1 MGGQTYLPIEILDYV
16 QTHAP
21 AEDSV
26 YGISQRELARALGY
40 HPCSMSRPLDSL
52 VGEGLLTSRRRLVR
66 DGVRKQITYSLTEE
80 GRVRLRKETKEV
92 PILSGEIPAP
102 PHPFLGRKEEL
113 TQLADFVRGGEG
125 TAVFVDGAPGM
136 GKTALVSRHL
146 RETRR
151 GRIPFWFTVRAAST
165 PRHFVS
171 ALAHSLQ
178 ILGARQ
184 LAYYAQL
191 PRPPT
196 PKEVADLSS
205 RALGDRQL
213 VAVVDDTQ
221 LAGQEL
227 RRFLKEFAQG
237 LIRGGG
243 HRLYFISQEAPIFAL
258 EQVPTYHLAVGG
270 LDRVSA
276 HDLTDRE
283 GGLADRFET
292 VYQSTLG
299 SPLLLHLAVQNPEV
313 SGPASALPSGV
324 LRRLPEPDF
333 EAILPLAIANE
344 PLPASFLTEEEVL
357 TSARI
362 QELTRMGI
370 LHRTLQGQLEILQV
384 VRLAILNQVRPSQEK
399 SAHLRLASYFGRSH
413 RADSVRLRF
422 LHLVEGESWKAALQL
437 LTQQEKVLLSLGYSD
452 GLRSG
457 LRHLSTVL
465 PRGPSRL
472 RALNT
477 EIKLLRQHSNYAEA
491 ISSLRRAV
499 EEADRDPALTC
510 QCHLS
515 IVDLMIRLRQIPD
528 ANAEFEKAKKIGPI
542 NRRLQAFFSLTQARL
557 TEASGDKRNAERM
570 YQAAFE
576 YARKSRV
583 TDLALES
590 IAAWTSLSELYSGR
604 HEETFKVISTA
615 LPEARAEGRVD
626 IVFNLLLARSRA
638 YTVTG
643 RLEEASQ
650 ELQQIRSEAES
661 LGYVNQLA
669 YALSGLS
676 ALAIQTGRLDDAA
689 NYAKQ
694 AITLA
699 ERLGNDLVLGHTLSL
714 LGSTEFRVADQG
726 GEPTLVQ
733 DSIIH
738 GERSVEILSRLPPT
752 DSLAMAHGYLAEAY
766 NYRKTPGKTS
776 EHYGAAMALADE
788 LGLDW
793 LKSSL
798 REQLPRVAAIF
809 DESQGGSN
817 PVTTVADGSTTESG
831 GAD

>member
-1 MGGQTYLPIEILDYV
+1 MAGQTYLPIEILDYV

-26 YGISQRELARALGY
+26 FGISQKELARALGY
-40 HPCSMSRPLDSL
+40 HPCSMSRPLDTL
-52 VGEGLLTSRRRLVR
+52 VGEGLLTSRRKLVR

-80 GRVRLRKETKEV
+80 GWTRLRRETKEIPV
-92 PILSGEIPAP
+92 LSGEIPAP

-125 TAVFVDGAPGM
+125 SAVFVEGAPGM

-151 GRIPFWFTVRAAST
+151 GRIPFWFTVRVASS

-178 ILGARQ
+178 VLGARQ

-196 PKEVADLSS
+196 PKEVADLTS
-205 RALGDRQL
+205 RALGSRQL

-221 LAGQEL
+221 LSSSEL

-237 LIRGGG
+237 LIRGAG
-243 HRLYFISQEAPIFAL
+243 HRLYFISQEAPIFEL
-258 EQVPTYHLAVGG
+258 EQVQTYHLAVGG

-299 SPLLLHLAVQNPEV
+299 SPLLLHLAVQNPDF

-324 LRRLPEPDF
+324 LRRLPEPEF
-333 EAILPLAIANE
+333 EGILPLAIANE
-344 PLPASFLTEEEVL
+344 PLPVSFLTEEEVL
-357 TSARI
+357 TATRI
-362 QELTRMGI
+362 QELTRMGL
-370 LHRTLQGQLEILQV
+370 LHRTLQGQMEILQV
-384 VRLAILNQVRPSQEK
+384 VRSAILNQVRPSQEK
-399 SAHLRLASYFGRSH
+399 NAHMRLAGYFGRSH
-413 RADSVRLRF
+413 RPDSVRLRF

-437 LTQQEKVLLSLGYSD
+437 LTQQEKVLLSLGYSEA
-452 GLRSG
+452 LRSS

-465 PRGPSRL
+465 PRGPSRI

-477 EIKLLRQHSNYAEA
+477 EIKLLRQHSNYSEA
-491 ISSLRRAV
+491 ISSLRRAI
-499 EEADRDPALTC
+499 EESERDPVITC
-510 QCHLS
+510 QCLLA
-515 IVDLMIRLRQIPD
+515 IVDLLIRLRQVD
-528 ANAEFEKAKKIGPI
+528 EANVEFDRAKKIGPL
-542 NRRLQAFFSLTQARL
+542 NRRLQAFFALTQARL
-557 TEASGDKRNAERM
+557 KEASGDKREAERM
-570 YQAAFE
+570 FQAAFE
-576 YARKSRV
+576 FARKNRV

-590 IAAWTSLSELYSGR
+590 IASWTSLSELHGEQ
-604 HEETFKVISTA
+604 HEETLRVIAEA

-626 IVFNLLLARSRA
+626 IVFNLLLVRSRA

-643 RLEEASQ
+643 HPDLAANEMQ
-650 ELQQIRSEAES
+650 TVRSEAEA

-669 YALSGLS
+669 YALSGLA
-676 ALAIQTGRLDDAA
+676 ALSTQAGRLDDAT

-694 AITLA
+694 AVSLA
-699 ERLGNDLVLGHTLSL
+699 ERLGNDLVLGHTLGL
-714 LGSTEFRVADQG
+714 LCTAEFRAADQG
-726 GEPTLVQ
+726 GEPTLVEE
-733 DSIIH
+733 SIVH
-738 GERSVEILSRLPPT
+738 GERSVEILTRLPAG
-752 DSLAMAHGYLAEAY
+752 DSLVMAHGYLAEAY
-766 NYRKTPGKTS
+766 NYRRVPVKAE
-776 EHYGAAMALADE
+776 EHYAAAMALSKE

-793 LKSSL
+793 LMNSL
-798 REQLPRVAAIF
+798 REQLPRLAALHASMQGTSEPDGKPKVAS
-809 DESQGGSN
+809 E
-817 PVTTVADGSTTESG
+817 TT
-831 GAD
+831 

>member
-1 MGGQTYLPIEILDYV
+1 VAGQTYLPIEILDYV

-21 AEDSV
+21 ADDSV
-26 YGISQRELARALGY
+26 FGISQRELARALGY

-52 VGEGLLTSRRRLVR
+52 IGEGLLTARRKLVR
-66 DGVRKQITYSLTEE
+66 DGVRKQITYNLTEE
-80 GRVRLRKETKEV
+80 GRTRLRKETKEV

-102 PHPFLGRKEEL
+102 PHPFLGRREEL
-113 TQLADFVRGGEG
+113 SQLADFVRGGLG

-151 GRIPFWFTVRAAST
+151 GRIPFWFAIRPAST

-178 ILGARQ
+178 VLGARQ

-196 PKEVADLSS
+196 PKEVADLAS
-205 RALGDRQL
+205 RALGERQL

-221 LAGQEL
+221 LAGSEL
-227 RRFLKEFAQG
+227 GRFLKEFAQG

-243 HRLYFISQEAPIFAL
+243 HRLYFISQEAPIFEL
-258 EQVPTYHLAVGG
+258 DQVPTYRLTVGG
-270 LDRVSA
+270 LDRASA
-276 HDLTDRE
+276 HDLTDRA
-283 GGLADRFET
+283 GGLADRFES
-292 VYQSTLG
+292 VFQSTLG
-299 SPLLLHLAVQNPEV
+299 SPLLLNLAVHNPEV

-324 LRRLPEPDF
+324 LRRLPEVEF

-344 PLPASFLTEEEVL
+344 PLPLSFLTETEAL
-357 TSARI
+357 TLARV
-362 QELTRMGI
+362 QDLTRMGI

-384 VRLAILNQVRPSQEK
+384 VRAAILNQVRPSQERA
-399 SAHLRLASYFGRSH
+399 SHIRLASYFARSH

-437 LTQQEKVLLSLGYSD
+437 LTQQEKVLLSLGYSEA
-452 GLRSG
+452 LRSA

-465 PRGPSRL
+465 PRGPSRV

-491 ISSLRRAV
+491 IASLRRAM
-499 EEADRDPALTC
+499 EEADHDPVLTC
-510 QCHLS
+510 QCLLS
-515 IVDLMIRLRQIPD
+515 IVDLLIRLRQVPEAI
-528 ANAEFEKAKKIGPI
+528 AEFEKAKKFGPI

-557 TEASGDKRNAERM
+557 TEASGDKREAERQ
-570 YQAAFE
+570 YQSAFE
-576 YARKSRV
+576 YARRTRI

-604 HEETFKVISTA
+604 HEETLQVIAAA

-626 IVFNLLLARSRA
+626 IVFNLLLVRSRA

-643 RLEEASQ
+643 RMEEASR
-650 ELQQIRSEAES
+650 EMHQIRSEAES

-676 ALAIQTGRLDDAA
+676 ALAIQTGHLDDAA

-699 ERLGNDLVLGHTLSL
+699 ERLGNDLVLGHTLGL
-714 LGSTEFRVADQG
+714 LGSTEFHVADQG

-733 DSIIH
+733 DSIVH
-738 GERSVEILSRLPPT
+738 CERSVEILGRLPHS
-752 DSLAMAHGYLAEAY
+752 DSLAVSHAYLVEAY
-766 NYRKTPGKTS
+766 SYKKDQTRAA
-776 EHYGAAMALADE
+776 EHYLQAKALADE

-793 LKSSL
+793 LNTNLRDEFPGLTAALQPSS
-798 REQLPRVAAIF
+798 P
-809 DESQGGSN
+809 
-817 PVTTVADGSTTESG
+817 PG
-831 GAD
+831 GALGKPVDEVSPAQP